1 MKGLR
6 SGWRRYVFF
15 AVLSAGV
22 CFSTYYSLAASEA
35 PSSPFKLASSLTL
48 AAFPLVFAF
57 LAALIVVNR
66 PGNPIGWLLMIQ
78 AVLGV
83 LALPV
88 DNYLAAFSSPPSN
101 PGFVFLLM
109 LWFSGWAWLLLIFP
123 LLLILLLFPTG
134 KTIPGLWR
142 FAPRA
147 VVGMGIFFFFCITFS
162 ASFVHN
168 ALNGWV
174 VENPIGFLSPERV
187 EAWIN
192 IWALGLSGLT
202 LISVLS
208 IFVRYRKAAAVERE
222 QIKWLL
228 YACGIFGL
236 VFLLGDFLN
245 MADGE
250 GLVYEIWDLLFYLSI
265 LGIPVSIAIAIL
277 KHRLW
282 DIDVL
287 IRRTLV
293 YSLLT
298 ASLGLVYLGGV
309 TLLQNLF
316 SSTSGQT
323 SALSIVLSTLGI
335 AALFSPLR
343 RRIQKFIDQRFYRQK
358 YDAEQ
363 WLAEFSAVAR
373 SESDL
378 KRITDEFLW
387 VVGETLQPEHVVLWL
402 CSGKLNQRT

>member
-1 MKGLR
+1 MKRLR
-6 SGWRRYVFF
+6 SGWRGYVFF

-35 PSSPFKLASSLTL
+35 PSSPFKLAGSLTL

-88 DNYLAAFSSPPSN
+88 DNYLASFSSPPAA
-101 PGFVFLLM
+101 PGLVFLLM

-147 VVGMGIFFFFCITFS
+147 VVGMGIFFFFCSTFS
-162 ASFVHN
+162 TSFVHD
-168 ALNGWV
+168 ARNGWV

-208 IFVRYRKAAAVERE
+208 IFVRYRQAAAVERE

-245 MADGE
+245 IADGE

-277 KHRLW
+277 RHRLW
-282 DIDVL
+282 DIDIL

-309 TLLQNLF
+309 TLLQTLF

-323 SALSIVLSTLGI
+323 SPLTIVLSTLAI
-335 AALFSPLR
+335 AALFNPLR
-343 RRIQKFIDQRFYRQK
+343 RRIQIFIDRRFYRQK
-358 YDAEQ
+358 YNAERI
-363 WLAEFSAVAR
+363 LAQFSAVAR
-373 SESDL
+373 RETDL
-378 KRITDEFLW
+378 DHLS
-387 VVGETLQPEHVVLWL
+387 GELLSVMRDTLQPENIQLWL
-402 CSGKLNQRT
+402 CSKDAHSL